1 MKKKRLI
8 VFFCV
13 FALCLTV
20 GAGYG
25 QEASA
30 VVNPLS
36 VSKRHMVLYNLW
48 VYGLGR
54 QTGYSMVNT
63 AAVPL
68 NTDRLYN
75 TNIDVGLCTDV
86 SVAPC
91 RVWGKDKNPHSAV
104 ILLNRME
111 TAHFNV
117 GMGYRAE
124 LFSFRTGNEKWQ
136 GLIHHCMSWELAA
149 RYFMLTAG
157 MSANALIKSGMRN
170 VNDARYAGL
179 QDVCFNRFTLRWFVG
194 IYLPISFVD
203 IELRWGTYIIP
214 QLNPDKFAYY
224 NMSKVRWDSVCWELR
239 LAFRLFTTGNK
250 FN

>member
-1 MKKKRLI
+1 MKNKNFI
-8 VFFCV
+8 VLFCV
-13 FALCLTV
+13 LALCLTFN
-20 GAGYG
+20 AGYG

-75 TNIDVGLCTDV
+75 TNIDVGLCNDI
-86 SVAPC
+86 SISP
-91 RVWGKDKNPHSAV
+91 RQMWGKGGNTHSV
-104 ILLNRME
+104 VLLVNRMT

-117 GMGYRAE
+117 GIGYRVE

-136 GLIHHCMSWELAA
+136 GLIHHCMSWELSA
-149 RYFMLTAG
+149 RYFLLTAG
-157 MSANALIKSGMRN
+157 MSANALIKSGSRN
-170 VNDARYAGL
+170 ANDAKYAGL

-194 IYLPISFVD
+194 IYLPVSFFD
-203 IELRWGTYIIP
+203 IELRWGTYLIP

-224 NMSKVRWDSVCWELR
+224 NMSKVRWSVDYWELR
-239 LAFRLFTTGNK
+239 MAFRLFTTGNF